1 VKAFGST
8 LTIVPQSSKT
18 GFCDDWDADRWDE
31 TIVRS
36 SSSQE
41 NEEDNHHHHD
51 KRLACLDDIM
61 NDIEMSAVTR
71 DPWQNF
77 PTLKALL
84 LDRVDWDVGKPMM
97 RIDMDTCPSKQQ
109 QHSSK
114 AHSSCRTKESIPIGP
129 KDVQSGEVFTTFTN
143 LWHEEGEP
151 LTVKREQLRESFWE
165 PKVPNILNRTWEYV
179 YQTNK
184 KRQCS

>member
-1 VKAFGST
+1 

-31 TIVRS
+31 TTVQSSSSSS

-41 NEEDNHHHHD
+41 NNSNEEDHHHD

-84 LDRVDWDVGKPMM
+84 LDRVDWDVGKPMI
-97 RIDMDTCPSKQQ
+97 RIDMDTCPSSKQQ
-109 QHSSK
+109 QHHHHHHGNKGHS
-114 AHSSCRTKESIPIGP
+114 SSCRTKESIPIGP
-129 KDVQSGEVFTTFTN
+129 KDVQSGNVFTTFTN
-143 LWHEEGEP
+143 LWHEEDEP

-179 YQTNK
+179 D
-184 KRQCS
+184 